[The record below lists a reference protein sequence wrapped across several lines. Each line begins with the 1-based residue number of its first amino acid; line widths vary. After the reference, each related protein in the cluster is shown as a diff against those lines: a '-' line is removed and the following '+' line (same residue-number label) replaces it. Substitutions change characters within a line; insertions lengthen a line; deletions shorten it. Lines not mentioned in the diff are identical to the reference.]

1 MYPIPNSFPTARVRL
16 TARLAMSI
24 PLLVLGLADAR
35 QAAAQA
41 EVVEGHAPSRRIE
54 SIRPRTGP
62 AGTRVSINTGGLP
75 AITPTRIGL
84 GAAQFGFEEI
94 GQELTTERGRIDM
107 TVTVPEWAHLDRP
120 TVFIV
125 FDFYFRPLAL
135 SNYFHATDEN
145 GILTRRGQLIHVGEP
160 CSVSVRRVRRRL
172 RAGGRGRRL
181 GDGDRGGRPGRSHRE
196 FAVSARDHDLG
207 PEHAAGAQHFAV
219 GRTPAYTPLRRVP

>member
-1 MYPIPNSFPTARVRL
+1 MSQAPTPSLIARARAS
-16 TARLAMSI
+16 ARLAAWI
-24 PLLVLGLADAR
+24 PLLLLPVADAR
-35 QAAAQA
+35 EAAAQA

-107 TVTVPEWAHLDRP
+107 SVTVPEWAHLDRP

-135 SNYFHATDEN
+135 SNYFHATDDN

-160 CSVSVRRVRRRL
+160 CSVLFGEFGDVYALDGEQGDWEEGTEVVVQGVLSESSPCLHETTISVRSI
-172 RAGGRGRRL
+172 
-181 GDGDRGGRPGRSHRE
+181 RPARSG
-196 FAVSARDHDLG
+196 S
-207 PEHAAGAQHFAV
+207 
-219 GRTPAYTPLRRVP
+219 

>member
-1 MYPIPNSFPTARVRL
+1 MHPVSNPSPFARVGVF
-16 TARLAMSI
+16 ARLALSLPFLI
-24 PLLVLGLADAR
+24 AGVADAR
-35 QAAAQA
+35 RAAAQA

-54 SIRPRTGP
+54 SIRPRAGP

-107 TVTVPEWAHLDRP
+107 SVTVPEWAHLDRP

-160 CSVSVRRVRRRL
+160 CSVLFGEFGDVYALEGEEGEWEMGTEVVVQGVLTESSPCLHETTISVRRIQP
-172 RAGGRGRRL
+172 ARGS
-181 GDGDRGGRPGRSHRE
+181 P
-196 FAVSARDHDLG
+196 
-207 PEHAAGAQHFAV
+207 
-219 GRTPAYTPLRRVP
+219 

>member
-1 MYPIPNSFPTARVRL
+1 MSQVSSPSPIAGARA

-24 PLLVLGLADAR
+24 PLLLLGFADAR
-35 QAAAQA
+35 EVAAQA

-107 TVTVPEWAHLDRP
+107 TVMVPEWAHLDRP

-160 CSVSVRRVRRRL
+160 CSVLFGEFGDVYALEGEEGDWEEGTEVVVQGMLTESSPCLHETTISVRRIQP
-172 RAGGRGRRL
+172 A
-181 GDGDRGGRPGRSHRE
+181 RSG
-196 FAVSARDHDLG
+196 S
-207 PEHAAGAQHFAV
+207 
-219 GRTPAYTPLRRVP
+219 

>member
-1 MYPIPNSFPTARVRL
+1 MSQVPKPSPVARARVA
-16 TARLAMSI
+16 ARLALLI
-24 PLLVLGLADAR
+24 PFLLLPFADAR
-35 QAAAQA
+35 DAAAQA

-54 SIRPRTGP
+54 TIRPRSGP

-160 CSVSVRRVRRRL
+160 CSVLFGEFGDVYALDGEEGEWEVGTEVIVEGVLTESSPCLQETTVSVRRI
-172 RAGGRGRRL
+172 
-181 GDGDRGGRPGRSHRE
+181 RPARSG
-196 FAVSARDHDLG
+196 S
-207 PEHAAGAQHFAV
+207 
-219 GRTPAYTPLRRVP
+219 

>member
-1 MYPIPNSFPTARVRL
+1 MSQAPTLSLIACARAA
-16 TARLAMSI
+16 ARLAAWI
-24 PLLVLGLADAR
+24 PLLLLPVADAR
-35 QAAAQA
+35 EAAAQA

-107 TVTVPEWAHLDRP
+107 SVTVPEWAHLDRP

-135 SNYFHATDEN
+135 SNYFHATDDN
-145 GILTRRGQLIHVGEP
+145 GILTRRGQLIHVGAP
-160 CSVSVRRVRRRL
+160 CSVLFGEFGDVYALDGEQGDWEEGTEVVVQGVLSESSPCLHETTISVRSI
-172 RAGGRGRRL
+172 
-181 GDGDRGGRPGRSHRE
+181 RPARSG
-196 FAVSARDHDLG
+196 S
-207 PEHAAGAQHFAV
+207 
-219 GRTPAYTPLRRVP
+219 

>member
-1 MYPIPNSFPTARVRL
+1 MSQAPTPSLIARARAA
-16 TARLAMSI
+16 ARLAAWI
-24 PLLVLGLADAR
+24 PLLLLPVADAR
-35 QAAAQA
+35 EAAAQA

-107 TVTVPEWAHLDRP
+107 SVTVPEWAHLDRP

-135 SNYFHATDEN
+135 SNYFHATDDN

-160 CSVSVRRVRRRL
+160 CSVLFGEFGDVYALDGEQGDWEEGTEVVVQGVLSESSPCLHETTISVRSI
-172 RAGGRGRRL
+172 
-181 GDGDRGGRPGRSHRE
+181 RPARSG
-196 FAVSARDHDLG
+196 S
-207 PEHAAGAQHFAV
+207 
-219 GRTPAYTPLRRVP
+219 

>member
-1 MYPIPNSFPTARVRL
+1 MSQVPKPSPVARARVA
-16 TARLAMSI
+16 ARLALSI
-24 PLLVLGLADAR
+24 PFLLLPFADAR
-35 QAAAQA
+35 DAAAQA

-54 SIRPRTGP
+54 TIRPRSGP

-160 CSVSVRRVRRRL
+160 CSVLFGEFGDVYALDGEEGEWEVGTEVIVEGVLTESSPCLQETTVSVRRI
-172 RAGGRGRRL
+172 
-181 GDGDRGGRPGRSHRE
+181 RPARSG
-196 FAVSARDHDLG
+196 S
-207 PEHAAGAQHFAV
+207 
-219 GRTPAYTPLRRVP
+219 

>member
-1 MYPIPNSFPTARVRL
+1 MSQASNPSPIARARAA
-16 TARLAMSI
+16 ARLAAWI
-24 PLLVLGLADAR
+24 PLLLLPVADAR
-35 QAAAQA
+35 EAAAQA

-107 TVTVPEWAHLDRP
+107 SVTVPEWAHLDRP

-135 SNYFHATDEN
+135 SNYFHATDDN

-160 CSVSVRRVRRRL
+160 CSVLFGEFGDVYALDGEQGDWEEGTEVVVQGVLSESSPCLHETTISVRSI
-172 RAGGRGRRL
+172 
-181 GDGDRGGRPGRSHRE
+181 RPARSG
-196 FAVSARDHDLG
+196 S
-207 PEHAAGAQHFAV
+207 
-219 GRTPAYTPLRRVP
+219 

>member
-1 MYPIPNSFPTARVRL
+1 MSRISGPFPGARARMALCVSFLVPIF
-16 TARLAMSI
+16 
-24 PLLVLGLADAR
+24 ADAR
-35 QAAAQA
+35 AAAAQA
-41 EVVEGHAPSRRIE
+41 EVVEGHEPSRRIE
-54 SIRPRTGP
+54 SVRPRTGP

-94 GQELTTERGRIDM
+94 GQEMTTERGRIDM

-160 CSVSVRRVRRRL
+160 CSVLFGEFGDVYALDGEPGEWEEGTEVVVQGVLSESSPCLHETTISVRRIQP
-172 RAGGRGRRL
+172 A
-181 GDGDRGGRPGRSHRE
+181 RGGS
-196 FAVSARDHDLG
+196 
-207 PEHAAGAQHFAV
+207 
-219 GRTPAYTPLRRVP
+219 

>member
-1 MYPIPNSFPTARVRL
+1 MYPLPNPSPIARVRL
-16 TARLAMSI
+16 AARVALSV
-24 PLLVLGLADAR
+24 PFLVLGLADAR

-145 GILTRRGQLIHVGEP
+145 GILTRRGQLIHVGAP
-160 CSVSVRRVRRRL
+160 CSVLFGEFGDVYALEGEEGDWEMGTEVVVQGVLTESSPCLHETTISVRSI
-172 RAGGRGRRL
+172 
-181 GDGDRGGRPGRSHRE
+181 RPARSGSR
-196 FAVSARDHDLG
+196 
-207 PEHAAGAQHFAV
+207 
-219 GRTPAYTPLRRVP
+219 

>member
-1 MYPIPNSFPTARVRL
+1 MSQASYPSLIARARAV
-16 TARLAMSI
+16 ARLAAWI
-24 PLLVLGLADAR
+24 PLLLLPLADAR
-35 QAAAQA
+35 EAAAQA

-107 TVTVPEWAHLDRP
+107 SVTVPEWAHLDRP

-160 CSVSVRRVRRRL
+160 CSVLFGEFGDVYALDGEQGDWEEGTEVVVQGILSESSPCLHETTISVRSI
-172 RAGGRGRRL
+172 
-181 GDGDRGGRPGRSHRE
+181 RPARSG
-196 FAVSARDHDLG
+196 S
-207 PEHAAGAQHFAV
+207 Q
-219 GRTPAYTPLRRVP
+219 